1 MSWQIKTK
9 CLPLFDAIY
18 NRLNEPPCKNIHT
31 KLGFITK
38 KTNENLNCR
47 G

>member
-9 CLPLFDAIY
+9 CLPVIDWIY
-18 NRLNEPPCKNIHT
+18 SRLNQPHARIFT
-31 KLGFITK
+31 QKLGFIAK